1 MEIERINE
9 IGEGLVKLFVS
20 LEAAIGAKHKDFIK
34 SEAFKGINEGV
45 KGDFA
50 AKIAEAEA
58 PGTSLHAVTLSVRLP
73 SIVSLQPHVPCECV
87 SECSAHVLYSGDF
100 PLVNLV

>member
-1 MEIERINE
+1 VQAVEIERINE

-58 PGTSLHAVTLSVRLP
+58 PGTSLLLCLSFFSIRPCSPFAVAVRLP
-73 SIVSLQPHVPCECV
+73 GDGDLSLGELARVS
-87 SECSAHVLYSGDF
+87 
-100 PLVNLV
+100 